1 MKKKHELLLQ
11 YCVGV
16 VIICVIVFYLTY
28 TPTVRVF
35 GPENG
40 DKLFILGS
48 VHGNEPSGTLATY
61 RLIDYLQANPTKIKQ
76 RITIMPLP
84 NPLGYYIGSRY
95 QMKPFH
101 SDINRNFGEVGK
113 DRVSEIILTYVRDS
127 DFIVDLH
134 EGYEYH
140 TRYPKSMGSSIIPNK
155 SSLAQ
160 RVSNDILP
168 LVNNMITSADKKF
181 GISDFYSR
189 EDCYLPDSL
198 GCYCNKQGLHYIS
211 IETTGLLN
219 NQQPIDIRVNQH
231 YTLLRG
237 IMTTL

>member
-1 MKKKHELLLQ
+1 MNKKHELILK
-11 YCVGV
+11 YSVGIV
-16 VIICVIVFYLTY
+16 VICVTFFYLSY
-28 TPTVRVF
+28 TPEIRVF

-40 DKLFILGS
+40 KKLFILGS

-61 RLIDYLQANPTKIKQ
+61 QLIDYLQDNPTKIKH

-101 SDINRNFGEVGK
+101 SDINRNFSEAGK
-113 DRVSEIILTYVRDS
+113 DRVSEIILTYVRES

-155 SSLAQ
+155 SPLAQ
-160 RVSNDILP
+160 RVSKDILSS
-168 LVNNMITSADKKF
+168 VNNTITSSDKKF
-181 GISDFYSR
+181 AISDFYSR

-198 GCYCNKQGLHYIS
+198 GCYSNRH
-211 IETTGLLN
+211 
-219 NQQPIDIRVNQH
+219 
-231 YTLLRG
+231 
-237 IMTTL
+237 